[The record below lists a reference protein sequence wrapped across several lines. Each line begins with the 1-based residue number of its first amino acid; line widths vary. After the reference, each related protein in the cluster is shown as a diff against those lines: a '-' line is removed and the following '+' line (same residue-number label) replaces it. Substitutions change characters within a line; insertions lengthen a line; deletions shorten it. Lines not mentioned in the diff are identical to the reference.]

1 MLQNVRKRVSL
12 WSEVQPYYLDEKS
25 GPGKSK
31 ESRSTEAVLN
41 AFVLASEDRRDGH
54 LSPLTRK
61 AFDAAWALQIQS
73 GPKAGAWD
81 WQVFHLAP
89 WESSESQ
96 YAGASWM
103 ALAVGWAPD
112 HYRTDRRIKDRLQ
125 SLRAYLRREY
135 PNQTLLNQVGVLW
148 ASATMDG
155 LLTKA
160 EKTKLTS
167 AILLRQA
174 KDGGWSTPALGNWDR
189 LDHTA
194 QETESDGLATALVSL
209 AIQSA
214 NTRQSQD
221 AHERGLSWLRTHQDA
236 GQGSWHA
243 ISLNKRR
250 DPTSDVGRFMSDAA
264 TGYAVLAL
272 QSSRK

>member
-194 QETESDGLATALVSL
+194 G
-209 AIQSA
+209 
-214 NTRQSQD
+214 
-221 AHERGLSWLRTHQDA
+221 
-236 GQGSWHA
+236 
-243 ISLNKRR
+243 
-250 DPTSDVGRFMSDAA
+250 
-264 TGYAVLAL
+264 
-272 QSSRK
+272 